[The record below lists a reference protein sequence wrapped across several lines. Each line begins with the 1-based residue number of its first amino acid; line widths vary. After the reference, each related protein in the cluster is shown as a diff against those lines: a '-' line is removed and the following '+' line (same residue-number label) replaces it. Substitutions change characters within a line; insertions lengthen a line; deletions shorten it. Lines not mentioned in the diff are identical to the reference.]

1 MVSIPTA
8 YQADVNTA
16 AATTGLP
23 AGVIAAQINAES
35 GWQAGVVSSAGAQG
49 IAQFIPSTW
58 SGLHCAGS
66 PFNAQDSF
74 RCYSIYM
81 KQLLTQFHG
90 NVRDA
95 LAAYNAGPGNLAAG
109 YGYADGILAAA
120 GQPQSA
126 RSAPGSASAGGAAGG
141 VQTASIWTDITDPFT
156 AVGRSL
162 GSIIT
167 NPWSIVTSVT
177 RIATDFNSLV
187 GLLNTFMRDIEW
199 LFVPSHWVRIF
210 CFIFGVGALIPGV
223 YALVKTGSGQQGDI
237 TLAIGILL
245 ITIGGMLL
253 FLAFH
258 NLPTDVKDLGGLLGY
273 VSRGVQAGQA
283 PASGT
288 APAGVA

>member
-1 MVSIPTA
+1 MVSIPSA
-8 YQADVNTA
+8 YQSDVNTA
-16 AATTGLP
+16 AAATGLP

-35 GWQAGVVSSAGAQG
+35 GWQPGVSSSAGAQG

-58 SGLHCAGS
+58 AGLHCAGS

-74 RCYSIYM
+74 RCYAIYM
-81 KQLLTQFHG
+81 KQLLAQFHG

-126 RSAPGSASAGGAAGG
+126 RSAPGNAPAGGSGSAGG

-156 AVGRSL
+156 SVARSL

-167 NPWSIVTSVT
+167 NPWSIVMSVT

-187 GLLNTFMRDIEW
+187 GLFNTFMRDIEW

-210 CFIFGVGALIPGV
+210 CFIFGVGALIPGIW
-223 YALVKTGSGQQGDI
+223 ALVKTGSGQQGDI

-273 VSRGVQAGQA
+273 ISRGVQAGQA
-283 PASGT
+283 PA
-288 APAGVA
+288 GVA